1 MSELHVLWNGPH
13 DAAFTVLLAAGAGT
27 DCRAP
32 FLEFVAE
39 GLAARGHRV
48 ARFDFPYMQRTAD
61 AVAQRRPPD
70 PMPVLLDSMRQH
82 ARATSVPSHR
92 LVLAGKSM
100 GGRIATMLGDELQ
113 VAGVLVF
120 GYPFHPPKR
129 RDVLRTE
136 HLRTQRTR
144 TLILQ
149 GERDPFGTRSEVS
162 GYELSPAIEIV
173 WLEDGDHSLVPRKR
187 SGHTEE
193 GHRQR
198 AIATAAAFVHTLHG
212 GTESRGVVP

>member
-1 MSELHVLWNGPH
+1 MSELHLLWNGPH

-48 ARFDFPYMQRTAD
+48 ARFDFPYMQNMH
-61 AVAQRRPPD
+61 VAGATKRPPD
-70 PMPVLLDSMRQH
+70 PMPVLLDAMRHH
-82 ARATSVPSHR
+82 AQRTGVPSQR

-100 GGRIATMLGDELQ
+100 GGRVATMLGDELR
-113 VAGVLVF
+113 VAGVVVF
-120 GYPFHPPKR
+120 GYPFHPPRR

-136 HLRTQRTR
+136 HLRTLMTR

-149 GERDPFGTRSEVS
+149 GERDPFGTRIEVRD
-162 GYELSPAIEIV
+162 YDLSTAIEV
-173 WLEDGDHSLVPRKR
+173 AWFEDGDHSLVPRKR

-193 GHRQR
+193 GHLQR